1 MWQEMSVDVDVDVNM
16 NMCWTAEKVV
26 IADTNPNALP
36 MPMNFL
42 NKIEKAVD

>member
-1 MWQEMSVDVDVDVNM
+1 MWQEMSVYVDVNM
-16 NMCWTAEKVV
+16 NMCWTAKKVV
-26 IADTNPNALP
+26 IADTNPNALQ